1 MAPDPLKFMDG
12 PFHLWMALFT
22 FGWPSVRNITG
33 HPPTTC
39 GWPPPNLWVA
49 RAELMD
55 GPSGANFYTF
65 DAKKCPISWN
75 IAAFVD
81 GSPLLHWSNIVAFG
95 HDR

>member
-1 MAPDPLKFMDG
+1 MTIWMAPDPLKFMDG

-49 RAELMD
+49 PTELMD
-55 GPSGANFYTF
+55 GPSRANFYTF
-65 DAKKCPISWN
+65 DAKNDQFQGTLVHLWMDLQYYIG
-75 IAAFVD
+75 VT
-81 GSPLLHWSNIVAFG
+81 L
-95 HDR
+95 